1 MTLLKKIW
9 VSKSNEGL
17 VSVLFCFKI
26 TLFHVSC
33 IFYFNQKFKR
43 LRRIQD
49 EESDGEEG
57 GDESQDRDAIAMNL
71 FSDDVS
77 LISYLM

>member
-1 MTLLKKIW
+1 MCLLFLK
-9 VSKSNEGL
+9 
-17 VSVLFCFKI
+17 
-26 TLFHVSC
+26 
-33 IFYFNQKFKR
+33 KFKR

-57 GDESQDRDAIAMNL
+57 ADESQDREAIAMNL

-77 LISYLM
+77 IDFILFH

>member
-1 MTLLKKIW
+1 MLLSC
-9 VSKSNEGL
+9 VF
-17 VSVLFCFKI
+17 VLMI
-26 TLFHVSC
+26 LWWL
-33 IFYFNQKFKR
+33 QKFKR

-77 LISYLM
+77 GIFIFWYLMLRISGYCCGL

>member
-1 MTLLKKIW
+1 M
-9 VSKSNEGL
+9 SKSRGGL
-17 VSVLFCFKI
+17 VCCLCCVEFQTNFSFCFFFK
-26 TLFHVSC
+26 
-33 IFYFNQKFKR
+33 KFKR

-77 LISYLM
+77 GTLFAI